1 MNEKDEYTNGDPRL
15 VLETH
20 LREGYISNDADAH
33 LAFVVGDDTVDV
45 EVTDDGDVP
54 QQRWRGRFTTLS
66 IASLCNWYLQQFP
79 GMQHLR
85 RQLRPPVEDSPV
97 VVCLCGSTRFHEV
110 FKEANYRETLRGKI
124 VLSVGVYV
132 NAPDHSNEY
141 TQCTPKQKAQL
152 DELHLR
158 QIDLAD
164 EVLVLNVDG
173 YVGDGT
179 RREIE
184 YALEHGKVLL
194 WWEEDKIPEWVDDTR
209 FPARDRRA
217 SEGDSS

>member
-1 MNEKDEYTNGDPRL
+1 MNEKDEYTNGDPRI
-15 VLETH
+15 VIETI
-20 LREGYISNDADAH
+20 LREGYITNDADAH

-85 RQLRPPVEDSPV
+85 RQLRPPVEETPV
-97 VVCLCGSTRFHEV
+97 VVCLCGSTRHYMT
-110 FKEANYRETLRGKI
+110 FKQAKYQEALDGKI
-124 VLSVGVYV
+124 VLSVGVFV
-132 NAPDHSNEY
+132 NAGPDNTEY
-141 TQCTPKQKAQL
+141 SDCTSEQKAQL

-179 RREIE
+179 HREVE
-184 YALEHGKVLL
+184 YALEHGKVLR
-194 WWEEDKIPEWVDDTR
+194 WWEEDKKPDWVDDTR
-209 FPARDRRA
+209 FPALAHRA